1 MYTMASYDT
10 VTFQFHSSL
19 QEEDVENNDG
29 YDHSHNLS
37 RLSVC
42 TSSTMCRDVDDAMA
56 TYMSGLSIEEHDG
69 DADAEVSDDKELLL
83 SSDPDENEL
92 SSRYPSPATPPR
104 GVKDYS
110 NGNEAQKTKD
120 KGPWRRKCRGMR
132 KGTRVWEKNR
142 SNSEKK
148 EKEQVM
154 KHKGFSTGESDESGL
169 RVITRGKSGKSLCME
184 LEEVKACRDL
194 GFDLELEIP
203 SPLSLSF
210 SHSTLDDTSTGATS
224 PITNWRISSPGDDPR
239 EVKAR
244 LKVWAQ
250 AVAASASK
258 YGS

>member
-1 MYTMASYDT
+1 MASYETD
-10 VTFQFHSSL
+10 
-19 QEEDVENNDG
+19 ENNEG

-56 TYMSGLSIEEHDG
+56 TYMSGLSIEEDDG

-92 SSRYPSPATPPR
+92 SSRYPSPARPPL

-154 KHKGFSTGESDESGL
+154 KHKGFCSGESDESGL
-169 RVITRGKSGKSLCME
+169 RVITRGKGRKSLCME

-194 GFDLELEIP
+194 GFDLELQIP
-203 SPLSLSF
+203 SLSLSF
-210 SHSTLDDTSTGATS
+210 SNSTLDDTSTDATS
-224 PITNWRISSPGDDPR
+224 ITNWRISSPGDDPR

-258 YGS
+258 YST